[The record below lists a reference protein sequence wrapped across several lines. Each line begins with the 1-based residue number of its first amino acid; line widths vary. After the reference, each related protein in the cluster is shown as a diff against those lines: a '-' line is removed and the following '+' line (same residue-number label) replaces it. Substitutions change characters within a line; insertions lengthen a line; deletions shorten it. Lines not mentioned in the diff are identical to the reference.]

1 MVKLVYDPINL
12 ENIPI
17 DDYLNNDT
25 NNIVIIL
32 NNRAYGVNKALFMF
46 NNEMKKCIIAN
57 TALLKKKTYDNP
69 ETFYNIGYF
78 IGKKVIVNQN
88 TLNDALKNHRIV
100 ELTSKTSGDTYINK
114 ELLELTTIGL
124 IKSSSKKSAGK
135 VNFKHAYED
144 VYFEELISFILHKYS
159 MSLYYYINNSLI
171 NPELY
176 NNDEPLTDEYLQ
188 SVLQTDLKVKYKKS
202 FKNIDVK
209 NAMNNV
215 IIKIDKGFIEAAPR
229 YEKTYI
235 QKVFYRG
242 MKEKYMNTNG
252 DKLENI
258 GDTALILN
266 YTSVSSTY
274 AEAKQFAMSGTNPA
288 VYIIYL
294 EEGLPFINMVSTTQF
309 IYEREYLLPRNIIF
323 ELISKNGNEY
333 TVFAKPFKKDQ
344 FAIKTGCIP
353 LNLYD
358 IVPATISYIQS
369 PKKLSIESTPSQL
382 KVKSKSSSSKSKK
395 VVIPVKLKRCPNGMV
410 RNKITNECVPKPNN
424 HVKQDIKATPKANAK
439 MNAKMNAKIGRCPNG
454 TRRNPKTLLCE
465 PKVKAILI

>member
-1 MVKLVYDPINL
+1 
-12 ENIPI
+12 
-17 DDYLNNDT
+17 
-25 NNIVIIL
+25 
-32 NNRAYGVNKALFMF
+32 MF
-46 NNEMKKCIIAN
+46 NNEMKRCIISN
-57 TALLKKKTYDNP
+57 NALLKKKTYDNP

-124 IKSSSKKSAGK
+124 IKPSSKKSAGK

-144 VYFEELISFILHKYS
+144 VYFDELISFILHKYS

-188 SVLQTDLKVKYKKS
+188 SVLQRDLKVKYKKS

-209 NAMNNV
+209 NAMDKV
-215 IIKIDKGFIEAAPR
+215 ITKIDKGFIEAAPR

-258 GDTALILN
+258 GDTALIKT
-266 YTSVSSTY
+266 YTSVSADY
-274 AEAKQFAMSGTNPA
+274 ATAAFIFAPPGGKA
-288 VYIIYL
+288 VVYIIYL

-344 FAIKTGCIP
+344 FAIKTGCFP
-353 LNLYD
+353 LDFYD
-358 IVPATISYIQS
+358 IAPTTPAPPTPLSSIKS
-369 PKKLSIESTPSQL
+369 KKLSPSPT
-382 KVKSKSSSSKSKK
+382 KIMSKEDSAKSKK
-395 VVIPVKLKRCPNGMV
+395 DNIKLVKKRCPKGMV
-410 RNKITNECVPKPNN
+410 RNKITMECVSKQNKNVKQSVNIKAKSPKAKPKPEL
-424 HVKQDIKATPKANAK
+424 KAKL
-439 MNAKMNAKIGRCPNG
+439 GRCPKG

-465 PKVKAILI
+465 AKPSF